1 MAWSANLWFWKCQ
14 DKILLINYVWLLVK
28 SQGLPNRRTLEQH
41 EHRRRIGNRINLELF
56 RSLFVFGI
64 RVRGRGRFC
73 RSSSFFFH
81 WPAELLTAQKTLRYV
96 SVRHHRSVVQK
107 KQVDTR
113 QSSNDPRTR
122 TPPTYVITAWQ
133 AKPDLKTINF
143 SEKRFSGKV
152 TQLSI
157 IR

>member
-28 SQGLPNRRTLEQH
+28 SQGLPSRRTLEQH

-81 WPAELLTAQKTLRYV
+81 WPVV
-96 SVRHHRSVVQK
+96 SERSEFRRSVKESLNGPVQANRSDGTK
-107 KQVDTR
+107 PGIGIERKNKPTFSVNMYIK
-113 QSSNDPRTR
+113 SGYFKSNFPISFLTMM
-122 TPPTYVITAWQ
+122 Q
-133 AKPDLKTINF
+133 
-143 SEKRFSGKV
+143 E
-152 TQLSI
+152 
-157 IR
+157 IRLICL